1 MPQGINPIFILVFA
15 VSVSIFGLFTTLMLT
30 LRPPTIQENLLW
42 RKPLIGLIFSLICV
56 LGIFAAIF
64 PRRCSGTFH
73 FREEKKNPVAD
84 GEPSTTLKGHHPDC
98 EKFSAHVIH
107 ISKRRLC
114 AACTGLSLGAFIVL
128 VGTAFYFFGG
138 WRVDE
143 MSLPAVL
150 IGIVGVALG
159 FLQLKFPGFVR
170 LSLNTLFV
178 LGAFLI
184 LVGIDARVQSLFI
197 DMFLIALIVF
207 WLITR
212 IMLSQWDH
220 SRTCQNCES
229 KCEIHIQKKR
239 ASICGAIHTRRQ

>member
-1 MPQGINPIFILVFA
+1 MRQTTRPTLILIFTI
-15 VSVSIFGLFTTLMLT
+15 SVSLFGLFTSLMLA
-30 LRPPTIQENLLW
+30 LYPPIIEESFLW
-42 RKPLIGLIFSLICV
+42 RKPLIGLIFAFICV
-56 LGIFAAIF
+56 SGIFAAIF
-64 PRRCSGTFH
+64 PRRCLWEFH
-73 FREEKKNPVAD
+73 FRKQERSSATD
-84 GEPSTTLKGHHPDC
+84 DAPSMALKGHHPDC
-98 EKFSAHVIH
+98 GKFTAHVIH
-107 ISKRRLC
+107 ISEHRLC

-143 MSLPAVL
+143 MSFPAVL

-159 FLQLKFPGFVR
+159 FLQLKFRGFIR

-184 LVGIDARVQSLFI
+184 LVGIDALVKRLFI

-207 WLITR
+207 WLMTR
-212 IMLSQWDH
+212 IILSQWDH

-229 KCEIHIQKKR
+229 KCEIPIQR
-239 ASICGAIHTRRQ
+239 NEG